1 MKLHTNRMSIFE
13 LFIYSAVP
21 FTEQRITIPLG
32 IIYYDYSP
40 LYITMICF
48 LGALIPAPFILLLFS
63 KAYDIASGIKF
74 FDPLTGFIDKKVRK
88 RSKRFELYKELAL
101 ITFVGIPL
109 PGTGVWT
116 GSVIAAMLGLDL
128 KKSMMCIVAGNF
140 ISAAILLVISL
151 LFPFVLGNIG

>member
-1 MKLHTNRMSIFE
+1 MSIFE

-21 FTEQRITIPLG
+21 FTEQRVTIPLG

-40 LYITMICF
+40 LFITAVCF

-63 KAYDIASGIKF
+63 KAYAAASGIRL
-74 FDPLTGFIDKKVRK
+74 FDPLTGFIERKVRK
-88 RSKRFELYKELAL
+88 KSKRFELYKELAL

-116 GSVIAAMLGLDL
+116 GSVIAALLGLDI
-128 KKSMMCIVAGNF
+128 KKSMLCIIAGNF
-140 ISAAILLVISL
+140 ISAVILLILSL
-151 LFPFVLGNIG
+151 LFPVVLGSIG